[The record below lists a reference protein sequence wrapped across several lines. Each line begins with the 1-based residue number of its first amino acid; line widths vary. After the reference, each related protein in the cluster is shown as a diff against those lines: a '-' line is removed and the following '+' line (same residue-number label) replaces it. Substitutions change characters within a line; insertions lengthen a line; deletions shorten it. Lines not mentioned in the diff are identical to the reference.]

1 MFFILLPLEWLKT
14 IVFIDILQVG
24 FQESPLG
31 GLGHHFRGIW
41 GLLGTLWGPL
51 GTLLGPSWSLL
62 GPFSTLLDP
71 LGTLLGSLGDPFEP
85 SWDPLGP
92 FRDPFRPSLV
102 HFGPQSD
109 AQASNM
115 LILDHKT
122 LDRRRKR

>member
-1 MFFILLPLEWLKT
+1 M
-14 IVFIDILQVG
+14 FIDILLVG

-31 GLGHHFRGIW
+31 GLGHHFRGIC

-71 LGTLLGSLGDPFEP
+71 LGTLLGSLGDSFGP

-92 FRDPFRPSLV
+92 FWDPFRPSLV
-102 HFGPQSD
+102 HLGPKSD

>member
-1 MFFILLPLEWLKT
+1 MFLILLPEWLKT
-14 IVFIDILQVG
+14 IVFIDILLVG

-71 LGTLLGSLGDPFEP
+71 LGTLLGSLGD
-85 SWDPLGP
+85 S
-92 FRDPFRPSLV
+92 FRPSLV
-102 HFGPQSD
+102 HFGQKSD

>member
-1 MFFILLPLEWLKT
+1 MFLILLPLEWLKT

-41 GLLGTLWGPL
+41 RLLGTFWGPL
-51 GTLLGPSWSLL
+51 GTLLDPL
-62 GPFSTLLDP
+62 GTPLDPLGTLLDT
-71 LGTLLGSLGDPFEP
+71 LGTLLGSLGDPFGP

-92 FRDPFRPSLV
+92 FWDPFRPSLV
-102 HFGPQSD
+102 YVGPKAD

-122 LDRRRKR
+122 LDRRRNW